1 MMTDFTTWTHYF
13 KWDSEH
19 EANGIDRQNTVG
31 LTDDGTLA
39 SELEE
44 QFRTLQEIVR
54 TLNEI
59 VLVNVIGEE
68 LELEM
73 DDDTFVVKAKEKR
86 GRGRPKNVEKYGLK
100 KDGTAKK
107 KPGRKKTR

>member
-1 MMTDFTTWTHYF
+1 MFY
-13 KWDSEH
+13 KKRIE
-19 EANGIDRQNTVG
+19 
-31 LTDDGTLA
+31 
-39 SELEE
+39 ELEE
-44 QFRTLQEIVR
+44 QVR